1 MKSPPQPTDRKA
13 VDALQSERSRMQA
26 EVGNVIAGAHRTL
39 AQSRALLA
47 EVDAFL
53 AREKTP
59 PSTPRALIAKGHRGS
74 THVATHYST
83 HVSTH
88 DSTRLSPSALRAV
101 AARAAS
107 PSLSPHFNRFS
118 AVPWTAR

>member
-1 MKSPPQPTDRKA
+1 MMKSPPRSAERKA
-13 VDALQSERSRMQA
+13 IDAMHSERSRMQA

-59 PSTPRALIAKGHRGS
+59 PSPPRAAIPKATRPGS
-74 THVATHYST
+74 RSGSRPV
-83 HVSTH
+83 
-88 DSTRLSPSALRAV
+88 R
-101 AARAAS
+101 
-107 PSLSPHFNRFS
+107 
-118 AVPWTAR
+118 

>member
-59 PSTPRALIAKGHRGS
+59 PSTPRALIAKATVARPTSRPITRPTSRPITRPTSRPTIPPGS
-74 THVATHYST
+74 
-83 HVSTH
+83 
-88 DSTRLSPSALRAV
+88 RP
-101 AARAAS
+101 AR
-107 PSLSPHFNRFS
+107 
-118 AVPWTAR
+118 